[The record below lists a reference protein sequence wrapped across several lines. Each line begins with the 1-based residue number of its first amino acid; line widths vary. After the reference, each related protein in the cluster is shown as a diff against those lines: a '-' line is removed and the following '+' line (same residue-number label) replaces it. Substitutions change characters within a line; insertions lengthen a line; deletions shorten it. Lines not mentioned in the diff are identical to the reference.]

1 MQALLLTVLLLATEF
16 PSNSQTAWMRPEA
29 FQLRIGMGR
38 GEAVR
43 ALKAYNPKPG
53 KDKNEIVVDYT
64 GEKALT
70 LAFQDDRL
78 HSVRFELFAFIP
90 EARKA
95 FDEEKARLR
104 TDRGAPRKSTKAIL
118 IYDQALPN
126 VMVVLQDDTK
136 TPQGKQGIGMLA
148 VRYYDPTAISIP
160 ATSIPAPQAPVA
172 PAPRPDG
179 Q

>member
-1 MQALLLTVLLLATEF
+1 MQALLFSLLLLTADF
-16 PSNSQTAWMRPEA
+16 PSNSLTSWMRPEA
-29 FQLRIGMGR
+29 FHLRIGMGR

-43 ALKAYNPKPG
+43 VLKAYNPKPG
-53 KDKNEIVVDYT
+53 KDKNEIVLDYT

-70 LAFQDDRL
+70 LTFEEDRL
-78 HSVRFELFAFIP
+78 HSIRFELFAFIP

-95 FDEEKARLR
+95 FDEEKTRLQE
-104 TDRGAPRKSTKAIL
+104 DRGVPRKSTRAIL
-118 IYDQALPN
+118 IYDEALPN

-136 TPQGKQGIGMLA
+136 TEQGKQGIGMLA

-160 ATSIPAPQAPVA
+160 VQPAKAA
-172 PAPRPDG
+172 PAPSPDG